1 MDSKPTL
8 GYWKIRG
15 LATALRLQMAYEG
28 VQYDMVEYEQGEGP
42 DFSRAEWLDKKFTLG
57 LDFPNLP
64 YFIDGDLQFTETM
77 AMHKYIADKWQPDVL
92 GKTPADKA

>member
-28 VQYDMVEYEQGEGP
+28 VQYDMVEYE
-42 DFSRAEWLDKKFTLG
+42 
-57 LDFPNLP
+57 
-64 YFIDGDLQFTETM
+64 
-77 AMHKYIADKWQPDVL
+77 
-92 GKTPADKA
+92 